1 MLNIVTNNRIVM
13 KSILIKSSFIF
24 FLVVFAGK
32 LHLNPKEVSK
42 QFTKTDDFQGQA
54 FYVSK
59 SKMELGRWGARL
71 SEAQKK
77 QVAARLKNRLEKE
90 YILTFNKEEALFYE
104 DEKLDAMSG
113 ATDSWGKN
121 FAPGKQYKN
130 VKTNT
135 QIQSQEFYGK
145 QFLVKDQLQDIK
157 WQLGK
162 ETKQIGNYMC
172 FKATASIPTN
182 DLAWYDFS
190 WSRLR
195 NANANKAADSTA
207 TKSDAPTVEMTT
219 VEAWYS
225 PQIPV
230 GHGPLEY
237 WGLPGLI
244 LEVSA
249 GNTTMLCT
257 KIVMNPKEKFRIEAP
272 NKGKEITKAAYQETI
287 VNKMK
292 EFRNNRMG
300 RRRG

>member
-1 MLNIVTNNRIVM
+1 M
-13 KSILIKSSFIF
+13 KSLLLKFSFVIFLICLGFHQETNTTVDSYS
-24 FLVVFAGK
+24 
-32 LHLNPKEVSK
+32 NSNE
-42 QFTKTDDFQGQA
+42 FQGQA

-77 QVAARLKNRLEKE
+77 QIEARLKNRLEKE
-90 YILTFNKEEALFYE
+90 YILTFNKAEAIFYE

-121 FAPGKQYKN
+121 FSPGKQYKN

-145 QFLVKDQLQDIK
+145 KFLVKDKLQDIDWK
-157 WQLGK
+157 LGK

-172 FKATASIPTN
+172 FKATASIPTSE
-182 DLAWYDFS
+182 LAWYDFS

-195 NANANKAADSTA
+195 NSDNANETESDSTS
-207 TKSDAPTVEMTT
+207 TSNETPEIEMTE

-249 GNTTMLCT
+249 GNTIMLCT
-257 KIVMNPKEKFRIEAP
+257 KIVLNPKEKLEITAP
-272 NKGKEITKAAYQETI
+272 DKGKEITKAEYQNTI
-287 VNKMK
+287 VAKMK